1 MRTIATIIFILTL
14 TAQTLAS
21 TTTTTITLRTTVVA
35 NPDQT
40 ITLADI
46 ALLTGPE
53 ATRLAGTPI
62 DTATLKPDP
71 AGWRGIDT
79 TTVRQWVDAHTQ
91 HNTNW
96 GAIELRGGPCF
107 LRYRPTTTPTT
118 QAHQPEQAQA
128 QPTPATPGTVRE
140 MAEAWIARAFN
151 AAPADTEIRWLSAA
165 DGLLDHPTAGRLP
178 HIADAG
184 RSDRMAL
191 RITLY
196 NADASVAVE
205 GEARAEV
212 RIRRPVAVL
221 TRDVPRRRALSADDF
236 REERQWLDAT
246 TNPANPAS
254 VLGREAAT
262 TLRAGAVVTEADIH
276 ASPAVKRGDR
286 VQVRIITP
294 TITATLLARA
304 MADGR
309 PGQTIA
315 FESIA
320 PSRSDRLRFDARVES
335 AGAAVAI
342 AGNLNR

>member
-1 MRTIATIIFILTL
+1 MRTIATIIFILAL
-14 TAQTLAS
+14 AARTLA
-21 TTTTTITLRTTVVA
+21 TTTTITLRTTVVA
-35 NPDQT
+35 NPDQP

-46 ALLTGPE
+46 AQLEGPQ
-53 ATRLAGTPI
+53 ATHLAGTPI
-62 DTATLKPDP
+62 DTATLKSDP
-71 AGWRGIDT
+71 AGWRGIDA

-96 GAIELRGGPCF
+96 GTIELRGGPCY
-107 LRYRPTTTPTT
+107 LRWLPTAKPTTHTPQHEHT
-118 QAHQPEQAQA
+118 QD

-140 MAEAWIARAFN
+140 LAEAWIARAFN
-151 AAPADTEIRWLSAA
+151 AAPADTEIRWLSAT

-221 TRDVPRRRALSADDF
+221 TRDVPRRRTIAADDF

-246 TNPANPAS
+246 TNPASPAS

-262 TLRAGAVVTEADIH
+262 TLRAGTVVTEADIH

-309 PGQTIA
+309 PGETIA

-320 PSRSDRLRFDARVES
+320 PSRADRLRFEARVEN

-342 AGNLNR
+342 AGSLNR